1 MIMNSWTDSHFHVD
15 DFEADSAL
23 PALLAECDRL
33 GVGTLISIGGSD
45 EANATALAVA
55 RRHPGRIFAT
65 AGYDRDLAGKTSD
78 MSAVD
83 RLLVEPEVVAVGET
97 GLDYHYTPETRAEQM
112 TLFQSMLDLS
122 SAHRKPVVVH
132 SREADVDTL
141 ELLSHHS
148 RGWNGDAPP
157 GVLHCYTGGLDFAR
171 QLVDLGYLISFS
183 GILTFRNADSLREV
197 AKALP
202 VDRILVETDAPF
214 LAPLPHRGQRNQPA
228 WVAHVGR
235 FLAQLRG
242 VEESA
247 LAEQT
252 SVNARRLFQF
262 PNPGTAS

>member
-1 MIMNSWTDSHFHVD
+1 MTLNRWTDSHFHVD
-15 DFEADSAL
+15 DFEAESAL
-23 PALLAECDRL
+23 PALLAECERL

-83 RLLVEPEVVAVGET
+83 RLLIEPEVVAVGET
-97 GLDYHYTPETRAEQM
+97 CLDYHYTPDTRVEQM
-112 TLFQSMLDLS
+112 ALFQSMLDLS
-122 SAHRKPVVVH
+122 SAHLKPVIVH
-132 SREADVDTL
+132 SREADADTL
-141 ELLSHHS
+141 DMLSRHS
-148 RGWNGDAPP
+148 HGWKGESPP

-171 QLVDLGYLISFS
+171 QLVELGYLISFS

-197 AKALP
+197 AKSMPAE
-202 VDRILVETDAPF
+202 RILVETDAPF
-214 LAPLPHRGQRNQPA
+214 LAPIPHRGQRNQPA

-242 VEESA
+242 VDETA

-252 SVNARRLFQF
+252 SANARRLFQL
-262 PNPGTAS
+262 PNPGAAS